1 MSNQN
6 KDIDKIISSYKPP
19 FKKTKVEV
27 WNEVISKIESS
38 PKPVTSKIIT
48 FNRKFYY
55 AAASLLIFLAITLFV
70 ADKSYKTY
78 YVENGAKQE
87 IILPDNSVVLI
98 NSDSHLSYSM
108 LTWNFK
114 RKVKL
119 DGEAYFKVKTGNK
132 FVVSTHIAQVQV
144 LGTEFNTYSR
154 NGLFETRCFSG
165 KVQVKNKTNE
175 IVLTKGKAL
184 SIEVKNNKSNQFNF
198 DHINNK
204 DWRNDVFSFDKKN
217 LEFVFDELSRVFD
230 VEIVIIN
237 NIHERKFTGH
247 FEKDS
252 IENALDVVCLSMQL
266 NYRITNDKKV
276 IIEE

>member
-1 MSNQN
+1 M
-6 KDIDKIISSYKPP
+6 
-19 FKKTKVEV
+19 
-27 WNEVISKIESS
+27 
-38 PKPVTSKIIT
+38 
-48 FNRKFYY
+48 
-55 AAASLLIFLAITLFV
+55 
-70 ADKSYKTY
+70 
-78 YVENGAKQE
+78 
-87 IILPDNSVVLI
+87 
-98 NSDSHLSYSM
+98 
-108 LTWNFK
+108 
-114 RKVKL
+114 
-119 DGEAYFKVKTGNK
+119 
-132 FVVSTHIAQVQV
+132 
-144 LGTEFNTYSR
+144 
-154 NGLFETRCFSG
+154 
-165 KVQVKNKTNE
+165 
-175 IVLTKGKAL
+175 
-184 SIEVKNNKSNQFNF
+184 KNNKSNQFNF